1 MCTGTATKLLCRHYL
16 IHWQIRCPKR
26 CVLPDR
32 RDCLA
37 CTCADCDPEHI
48 RSQILMKYGAE
59 RERLTAKA
67 LSAVTEGR
75 ILEMKAL
82 DRHLRGIQF
91 KQMEELSQARIAG
104 LDPAVPVRFPGK
116 YDEWLEGN
124 LGRPIDWDVLL
135 NK

>member
-16 IHWQIRCPKR
+16 IHWQTRCPKE

-32 RDCLA
+32 RDFLA
-37 CTCADCDPEHI
+37 CTCAGCDPEHT
-48 RSQILMKYGAE
+48 RSRILLKYGAE
-59 RERLTAKA
+59 RERVTAKA
-67 LSAVTEGR
+67 RTAMAEGR
-75 ILEMKAL
+75 ILDVKVL

-91 KQMEELSQARIAG
+91 LQMEELDQARIAG
-104 LDPAVPVRFPGK
+104 LDPAVPVRFPGT
-116 YDEWLEGN
+116 YEEWLEGN